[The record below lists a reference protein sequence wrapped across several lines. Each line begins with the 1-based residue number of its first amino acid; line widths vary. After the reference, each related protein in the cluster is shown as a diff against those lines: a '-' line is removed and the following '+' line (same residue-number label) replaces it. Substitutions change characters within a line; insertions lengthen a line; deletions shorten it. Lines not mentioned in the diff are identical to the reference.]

1 MYEYGGFYMEYILNT
16 PYPSIDKLD
25 VNVTYGQIMLS
36 NLGGLHSEMNT
47 VALYFYNSVIL
58 EQLWPDLSIAM
69 KQMSQTEMKHLDII
83 ARMCSRLGVD
93 PRLWDCQNDFL
104 EYWSPG
110 YNVYPRQIHSLLEN
124 AIIQEQNTIT
134 THQYQITCINDPLL
148 QKILKRIIM
157 DDQLHIEVFENFLK
171 QHYQQ
176 KKHNLSKQF
185 K

>member
-1 MYEYGGFYMEYILNT
+1 MKYTLDI
-16 PYPSIDKLD
+16 PYPSIEHLSP
-25 VNVTYGQIMLS
+25 NIEYSQHILS
-36 NLGGLHSEMNT
+36 NLGGLHSKMNSIS
-47 VALYFYNSVIL
+47 LYFYNHIIL
-58 EQLWPDLSIAM
+58 KQLWPELSEAM
-69 KQMSQTEMKHLDII
+69 KQISMVEMKHLEIF
-83 ARMCSRLGVD
+83 ANLAYQLGAD

-134 THQYQITCINDPLL
+134 TYQYQITCINDPLL
-148 QKILKRIIM
+148 QKILKRIII
-157 DDQLHIEVFENFLK
+157 DDQLHIEVFESFLK